1 LRPRARIAYGPR
13 VTEALKRTPL
23 YEEHKALGGRIV
35 PFAGWEMPVQYAGLL
50 KEHQAV
56 RTACGLF
63 DVSHMGEMILEG
75 PKAEETIDAL
85 VTADLTKLPDGK
97 AVYNVACNEQGTIL
111 DDLIVYRR
119 ARDRFLIVMNAS
131 NREKIASHFRKHC
144 EGKIRFEDAS
154 DRFALLAIQGPKA
167 VDVVKAAG
175 SSDAIPALASF
186 SLTDGQVAGVDVIAA
201 RTGYTA
207 EDGFELFCAAPSGSA
222 SGGGGDVVKLWRAL
236 LAAGKPFGIE
246 PAGLGAR
253 DTLRLEGRLSLYG
266 NEIDE
271 TTNPLEAGLGWVTKL
286 DKPRDFL
293 GKEALKKIQAAG
305 LTRKMVGFEMVGR
318 GIGRHGY
325 PIVEWDGTETG
336 GKTIGIVTSGS
347 PAPTLDKNIGLGYVP
362 TALAAIGS
370 KIGIQIRGKAIEAVV
385 VKTPFYKRALTS
397 AAPKRGDGGPS
408 GTP

>member
-1 LRPRARIAYGPR
+1 MIE
-13 VTEALKRTPL
+13 TLKRTPL
-23 YEEHKALGGRIV
+23 FEEHKALAGRIV

-56 RTACGLF
+56 RTAAGLF

-75 PKAEETIDAL
+75 PNAEEVIDGL

-97 AVYNVACNEQGTIL
+97 AVYNVACNERGTIL

-131 NREKIASHFRKHC
+131 NRDKIAAHFRKHC
-144 EGKIRFEDAS
+144 EGKLSFEDAS
-154 DRFALLAIQGPKA
+154 DRFSLIAIQGPKA
-167 VDVVKAAG
+167 VDIVRAAG
-175 SSDAIPALASF
+175 ASDAIPALASF
-186 SLTDGQVAGVDVIAA
+186 SLTDGEVAGVAVIAA

-207 EDGFELFCAAPSGSA
+207 EDGFELFCANGDAPT
-222 SGGGGDVVKLWRAL
+222 LWRAL
-236 LAAGKPFGIE
+236 VSAGKPLGLE
-246 PAGLGAR
+246 PCGLGAR

-271 TTNPLEAGLGWVTKL
+271 TTNPLEAGLGWVVKL
-286 DKPRDFL
+286 DKPRDFV

-305 LTRKMVGFEMVGR
+305 LTRKMVGFEIIGR
-318 GIGRHGY
+318 GTGRHGH
-325 PIVEWDGTETG
+325 PIVEWDGSEAG

-347 PAPTLDKNIGLGYVP
+347 LAPSLDKNIGLGYVP

-370 KIGIQIRGKAIEAVV
+370 KIGIQVRGKAIEAVV
-385 VKTPFYKRALTS
+385 VKTPFYKRS
-397 AAPKRGDGGPS
+397 K
-408 GTP
+408 